1 MPSFTIISC
10 ARAILLT
17 GAKPVLVDVEMDTWN
32 ASPESIQNL
41 ITEKTK
47 AILIVHTYGL
57 PVNLLP
63 LKTICDEKN
72 IHIIEDVAEAI
83 GLKLREQLCGSFG
96 SISTFSFYPNKHITT
111 GEGGMIL
118 TDDKEFAQKCR
129 LMRNLAFEGKRRFV
143 HHHLAPNYRLTNMQ
157 AAIGLAQLENLQ
169 QSIEMKKTMG
179 RTYLELLEGFDLI
192 QLPLLKT
199 SYAENIFWVFGI
211 LLKDVVNLDAN
222 EMINRLKLRGVGCR
236 EFFWPIHEQP
246 VFKNESFYSDKYDFP
261 ISSKIA
267 RRGLYL
273 PSGISLEKDK
283 IKKVCK
289 ILREMFTANFK

>member
-32 ASPESIQNL
+32 ASPEAIQNL
-41 ITEKTK
+41 ITEKTR

-63 LKTICDEKN
+63 LKTICEEKN
-72 IHIIEDVAEAI
+72 IYIIEDVAEAI
-83 GLKLREQLCGSFG
+83 GLELENRLCGSFG
-96 SISTFSFYPNKHITT
+96 AISTFSFYPNKHITT

-118 TDDKEFAQKCR
+118 TDDKVFAEKCR

-157 AAIGLAQLENLQ
+157 AAIGLAQLENLKQ
-169 QSIEMKKTMG
+169 TIEMKKTMG

-211 LLKDVVNLDAN
+211 LLKDVIDLGAD
-222 EMINRLKLRGVGCR
+222 EMINRLKIRGIGCR

-246 VFKNESFYSDKYDFP
+246 VFKNEGFYSDKDDFP
-261 ISSKIA
+261 ISSEIA

-273 PSGISLEKDK
+273 PSGISLGKDE
-283 IKKVCK
+283 IEAVCR
-289 ILREMFTANFK
+289 ILKDILSANLK

>member
-10 ARAILLT
+10 ARAILLS

-32 ASPESIQNL
+32 ASPEAIQNL
-41 ITEKTK
+41 ITEKTR
-47 AILIVHTYGL
+47 ALLIVHTYGL

-63 LKTICDEKN
+63 LKTICEEKN

-83 GLKLREQLCGSFG
+83 GLELENRLCGSFG
-96 SISTFSFYPNKHITT
+96 AISTFSFYPNKHITT

-118 TDDKEFAQKCR
+118 TDNKAFAEKCR

-157 AAIGLAQLENLQ
+157 AAIGLAQLEVLEET
-169 QSIEMKKTMG
+169 IEMKKMVG
-179 RTYLELLEGFDLI
+179 HTYLELLENLDSV
-192 QLPLLKT
+192 QLPLART
-199 SYAENIFWVFGI
+199 SYAENVFWVFGI
-211 LLKDVVNLDAN
+211 LLKNQ
-222 EMINRLKLRGVGCR
+222 INFEADELINQLKMKGIGCR

-246 VFKNESFYSDKYDFP
+246 VFKKESFYSDKDDFP

-273 PSGISLEKDK
+273 PSGISLRKDE
-283 IKKVCK
+283 IDAVCR
-289 ILREMFTANFK
+289 ILKDILSTNLK